1 VSGGATNR
9 EIAKTLFLSPKT
21 VERHVSNALK
31 KLGARNRTEL
41 GERLRGGAAEYAGN
55 AR

>member
-1 VSGGATNR
+1 LQR
-9 EIAKTLFLSPKT
+9 RFFLSPKT

-31 KLGARNRTEL
+31 KLGAGNRTEL
-41 GERLRGGAAEYAGN
+41 GERLRGGAGQYAGN